1 VSERSIG
8 DLLAALGAGVN
19 YVTRVEDL
27 EDRILAEAPPGAMVL
42 MLGAGNITEVAARMA
57 ERLSTADDR
66 AVTARA

>member
-1 VSERSIG
+1 MPIAS
-8 DLLAALGAGVN
+8 
-19 YVTRVEDL
+19 TRVEDL